1 MARRLP
7 VRALAHGHV
16 QRNPEIDRARQQ
28 GYALI
33 DEELEIGLRSIA
45 VPLRTGRGEL
55 VAALSLSVATQRMT
69 RDAMVET
76 LLPEMESARR
86 KFAELL

>member
-1 MARRLP
+1 
-7 VRALAHGHV
+7 
-16 QRNPEIDRARQQ
+16 
-28 GYALI
+28 
-33 DEELEIGLRSIA
+33 LRSIA